1 MSAPVPCLHP
11 HRICA
16 ADSLRWSCLAH
27 RDISNPFRLLSS
39 MIDVHDFPFM
49 KYVGQAVSS
58 AAPVLPP
65 SPVRRAQKAGGW
77 GILHLLLRAAAFRQ
91 SLHPVRETGWA
102 AYISPLRRLS
112 ITNICGLSQIR
123 SKSSSVNTY
132 ASHPFRGNRERIFWA
147 YNSFCMQLSRS
158 ILSGINRQ
166 QIPVLLCSIPFF
178 RDNKNEQLKYL
189 FVPVWL

>member
-1 MSAPVPCLHP
+1 MIFRSWNTLDRPCLRP
-11 HRICA
+11 R
-16 ADSLRWSCLAH
+16 LSCL
-27 RDISNPFRLLSS
+27 
-39 MIDVHDFPFM
+39 
-49 KYVGQAVSS
+49 QALS
-58 AAPVLPP
+58 AARKKQADEGYSICRYGSLP
-65 SPVRRAQKAGGW
+65 
-77 GILHLLLRAAAFRQ
+77 FRQ

-132 ASHPFRGNRERIFWA
+132 ASHPFRGNRERNFWA